1 MKIKVIISES
11 EFNQIGLEGEEL
23 QYAISKMLGSS
34 YDCDDGGMLLGLD
47 VEQHD
52 IHLEVV

>member
-1 MKIKVIISES
+1 MKIKVIISED

-34 YDCDDGGMLLGLD
+34 YDCDNGDLLLGFD
-47 VEQHD
+47 VDQYD
-52 IHLEVV
+52 VDLEVV